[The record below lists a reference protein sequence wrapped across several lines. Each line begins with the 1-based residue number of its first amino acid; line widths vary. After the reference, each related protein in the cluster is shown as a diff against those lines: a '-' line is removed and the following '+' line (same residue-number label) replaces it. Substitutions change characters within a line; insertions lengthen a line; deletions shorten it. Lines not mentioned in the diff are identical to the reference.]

1 MKTEINVTKI
11 IIVEEEYSEKIDYLK
26 LCNWLSETLICVTDL
41 CSEREVDL
49 KK

>member
-11 IIVEEEYSEKIDYLK
+11 IIVEEEYREKLIIWNSATDYLK
-26 LCNWLSETLICVTDL
+26 PWSVLQVY